1 MENPSSIRLGIS
13 ACLLGQ
19 PVRYDGNGKLDRYLR
34 DVLGKYVQWVAVC
47 PEYECGLGVPREPVR
62 LVQDGQSIRFV
73 TVRTAVDKTE
83 QIATWTEGK
92 LDYLQKQDLCGFVFK
107 TKSPSCALRD
117 SKIYNKEGNVIGKGP
132 GLFAARFMQT
142 FPLIPVED
150 EGRLHDEVIR
160 ENFIER
166 VFVYAR
172 WRERFRNGVSMA
184 RLVEWQRDHKLLLMA
199 HSPASV
205 RALGNLVANYH
216 HSDNLDELAK
226 VYFLRMTEALTFK
239 STVKKNVNV
248 LYHIAGYFKRKI
260 SSDEKGE
267 LADVIESYHDGLVP
281 LIVPV
286 TLLKHYVRKYSDSY
300 LKTQVY
306 LNPHPL
312 ELKLR
317 NHV

>member
-1 MENPSSIRLGIS
+1 MDNPSSIRLGIS

-19 PVRYDGNGKLDRYLR
+19 PVRYDGNGKLDHYLR

-47 PEYECGLGVPREPVR
+47 PELECGLGVPREPVR
-62 LVQDGQSIRFV
+62 LVQDEQGVRFV

-83 QIATWTEGK
+83 QITTWAEGK
-92 LDYLQKQDLCGFVFK
+92 LDYLQEQNLCGFVFK

-117 SKIYNKEGNVIGKGP
+117 SKIYNKLGSVVGRGP
-132 GLFAARFMQT
+132 GLFAKRYMER

-172 WRERFRNGVSMA
+172 WREWFRNGASISK
-184 RLVEWQRDHKLLLMA
+184 LVDWQRDHKLLFMA

-205 RALGNLVANYH
+205 KNLGSLVANYH
-216 HSDNLDELAK
+216 HHDNINELADEYFFRMMDNL
-226 VYFLRMTEALTFK
+226 ALK
-239 STVKKNVNV
+239 ATVKKNVNV

-260 SSDEKGE
+260 SSGEKGE
-267 LADVIESYHDGLVP
+267 LADVIESYHNGLVP

-286 TLLKHYVRKYSDSY
+286 TLLKHYVAKYDESY